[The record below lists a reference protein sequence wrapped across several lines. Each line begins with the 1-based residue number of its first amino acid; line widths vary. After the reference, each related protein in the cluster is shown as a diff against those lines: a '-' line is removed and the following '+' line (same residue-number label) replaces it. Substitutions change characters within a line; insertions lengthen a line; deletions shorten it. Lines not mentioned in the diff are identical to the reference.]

1 MCVLIRAWGRQSS
14 PKNLYNSANS
24 EWFCRLHKTF
34 FPKIRKPFMPE
45 PFFVCLPKALPQVE
59 IGCGFHTLWDIPF
72 TTKVIYARFKFHS
85 SRICSISF
93 GFHSTLR
100 EIVSNFQESGD
111 RSKTSTFFFCSK
123 PFWWTVLFWPKYES
137 SKSAKTYL
145 ICIFLSCLQCIF
157 TTLVQDNKKLSW
169 IHFFISCFSSLGIAF
184 QLYFI
189 SN

>member
-123 PFWWTVLFWPKYES
+123 TLLVNCFILAKIRKFEIGQNLPNLHISIMPSVHFHNARSRQQKIVLDSF
-137 SKSAKTYL
+137 
-145 ICIFLSCLQCIF
+145 FH
-157 TTLVQDNKKLSW
+157 KL
-169 IHFFISCFSSLGIAF
+169 FFIPWNSFPTILH
-184 QLYFI
+184 L
-189 SN
+189 